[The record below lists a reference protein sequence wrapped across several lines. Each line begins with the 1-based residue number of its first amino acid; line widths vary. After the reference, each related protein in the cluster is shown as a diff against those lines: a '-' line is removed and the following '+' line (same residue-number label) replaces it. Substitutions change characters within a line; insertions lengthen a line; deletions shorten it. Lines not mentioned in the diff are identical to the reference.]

1 MDRMNEQGRWVLADA
16 STAGVV
22 RFASANAG
30 ATSLGPVI
38 SLSGDAH
45 ATFTDALLTYERES
59 GQSLRGAECVLA
71 VPAPPAGDAIPVARS
86 RWTISRSGLNAMFG
100 RPVAVINDVAAT
112 AWSLLGSGSSGSKL
126 EHFGGPAFDFTRPGR
141 WAVVMIDDG
150 VNAAALDVAE
160 DGRCHVTDGEAGN
173 AGFSPSDDNEM
184 DLMRKIR
191 QRNLHVSW
199 ELALNA
205 GWAEPHAPAAER
217 EAWAALAGSFVGD
230 IVLQLGAWSGIILT
244 GRHAQTLRDP
254 RRQALFARRLE
265 EKSRYGRFIAAGSRA
280 FLTTRDPLAG
290 GLSLLTARHNARLN

>member
-1 MDRMNEQGRWVLADA
+1 MSEQGRWVLADA

-22 RFASANAG
+22 RFASTTPG
-30 ATSLGPVI
+30 ATRIESIVSLQ
-38 SLSGDAH
+38 GDAH
-45 ATFTDALLTYERES
+45 PTFTDALLTYERES
-59 GQSLRGAECVLA
+59 GISLRGAECVLA

-112 AWSLLGSGSSGSKL
+112 AWSLLGQGPTKL
-126 EHFGGPAFDFTRPGR
+126 EAFGGPGFDFKKPGR

-173 AGFSPSDDNEM
+173 AGFSPSDDNEIE
-184 DLMRKIR
+184 LMRKLR

-205 GWAEPHAPAAER
+205 GWAEGHAPTAER
-217 EAWAALAGSFVGD
+217 EAWAALAGAFVGD
-230 IVLQLGAWSGIILT
+230 CVLQLGAWSGIILT
-244 GRHAQTLRDP
+244 GRHVAALRDP
-254 RRQALFARRLE
+254 RRQSLFVRRLE
-265 EKSRYGRFIAAGSRA
+265 EKSRYGRFIAGGSRA
-280 FLTTRDPLAG
+280 FLSIRDPLAG

>member
-1 MDRMNEQGRWVLADA
+1 MGEQGRWVLADA
-16 STAGVV
+16 SMAGIV
-22 RFASANAG
+22 RFASATPG
-30 ATSLGPVI
+30 AARLESIV

-45 ATFTDALLTYERES
+45 PTFTDALLTYERES
-59 GQSLRGAECVLA
+59 GVSLRGAECVLA

-112 AWSLLGSGSSGSKL
+112 AWSLLGQGPTKL
-126 EHFGGPAFDFTRPGR
+126 EQFGGPAFDFTKPGR

-173 AGFSPSDDNEM
+173 AGFSPSDDNEIE
-184 DLMRKIR
+184 LMRKLR

-205 GWAEPHAPAAER
+205 GWAEGHAPTAER
-217 EAWAALAGSFVGD
+217 EAWAALAGAFVGD
-230 IVLQLGAWSGIILT
+230 CVLQLGAWSGIILT
-244 GRHAQTLRDP
+244 GRHVAALRDP
-254 RRQALFARRLE
+254 RRQSLFVRRLE
-265 EKSRYGRFIAAGSRA
+265 EKSRYGRFIAGGSRA
-280 FLTTRDPLAG
+280 FLSIRDPLAG

>member
-1 MDRMNEQGRWVLADA
+1 MSDQGRWVLADA
-16 STAGVV
+16 STAGIV
-22 RFASANAG
+22 RFG
-30 ATSLGPVI
+30 CATADTNRLDSVI

-45 ATFTDALLTYERES
+45 PTFTDALLTYERES
-59 GQSLRGAECVLA
+59 GISLRGAEFVLA

-112 AWSLLGSGSSGSKL
+112 AWSMLGASGSPAKL
-126 EHFGGPAFDFTRPGR
+126 DHFGGPPFDFTRPGR
-141 WAVVMIDDG
+141 WAVVLIDDG

-173 AGFSPSDDNEM
+173 AGFSPSDDNEIE
-184 DLMRKIR
+184 LMRKIR

-205 GWAEPHAPAAER
+205 GWAEQHAPSAER
-217 EAWAALAGSFVGD
+217 DAWSALAGAFVGD
-230 IVLQLGAWSGIILT
+230 CVLQLGAWSGIILT
-244 GRHAQTLRDP
+244 GRHVQTLRDP
-254 RRQALFARRLE
+254 RRQALFVRRLE
-265 EKSRYGRFIAAGSRA
+265 EKSRYGRFIAGGSRG
-280 FLTTRDPLAG
+280 FLNVRDPLTG

>member
-1 MDRMNEQGRWVLADA
+1 MTDQGRWVLADA

-22 RFASANAG
+22 RFGSTTAG
-30 ATSLGPVI
+30 STRIESIVSLQ
-38 SLSGDAH
+38 GDAH
-45 ATFTDALLTYERES
+45 PTFTDALLTYERES
-59 GQSLRGAECVLA
+59 GISLRGAECVLA

-112 AWSLLGSGSSGSKL
+112 AWSLLGQGPTKL
-126 EHFGGPAFDFTRPGR
+126 EQFGGPAFDFTKPGR

-150 VNAAALDVAE
+150 VNAAALDVTE

-173 AGFSPSDDNEM
+173 AGFSPSDDNEIE
-184 DLMRKIR
+184 LLRKLR

-205 GWAEPHAPAAER
+205 GWAEGHAPTAER
-217 EAWAALAGSFVGD
+217 EAWAGLAGAFVGD
-230 IVLQLGAWSGIILT
+230 CVLQLGAWSGIILT
-244 GRHAQTLRDP
+244 GRHVAALRDP
-254 RRQALFARRLE
+254 RRQSLFVRRLE
-265 EKSRYGRFIAAGSRA
+265 EKSRYGRFIAGGSRA
-280 FLTTRDPLAG
+280 FLSIRDPLAG

>member
-1 MDRMNEQGRWVLADA
+1 MNEQGRWVLADA

-22 RFASANAG
+22 RFASATPG
-30 ATSLGPVI
+30 ANRLDSIV

-45 ATFTDALLTYERES
+45 PTFTDALLTYERES
-59 GQSLRGAECVLA
+59 GVSLRGAECVLA

-112 AWSLLGSGSSGSKL
+112 AWSLLGQGTAKL

-173 AGFSPSDDNEM
+173 AGFSPSDDNEIE
-184 DLMRKIR
+184 LMRKLR

-205 GWAEPHAPAAER
+205 GWAEAHAPTAER
-217 EAWAALAGSFVGD
+217 EAWAALAGAYVGD
-230 IVLQLGAWSGIILT
+230 CVLQLGAWSGIILT
-244 GRHAQTLRDP
+244 GRHVATLRDP
-254 RRQALFARRLE
+254 RRQALFVRRLE
-265 EKSRYGRFIAAGSRA
+265 EKSRYGRFIAGGSRA
-280 FLTTRDPLAG
+280 FLSIRDPLAG

>member
-1 MDRMNEQGRWVLADA
+1 MGQQGRWVLADA

-22 RFASANAG
+22 RFG
-30 ATSLGPVI
+30 ATTAGSNRIESIVSLQ
-38 SLSGDAH
+38 GDAH
-45 ATFTDALLTYERES
+45 PTFTDALLTYERES
-59 GQSLRGAECVLA
+59 GISLRGAECVLA

-112 AWSLLGSGSSGSKL
+112 AWSLLGQAPTRL
-126 EHFGGPAFDFTRPGR
+126 EHFGGPTFDFTKAGR

-150 VNAAALDVAE
+150 VNAAALDVTD

-173 AGFSPSDDNEM
+173 AGFSPSDDNEIE
-184 DLMRKIR
+184 LMRKLR

-205 GWAEPHAPAAER
+205 GWAEAHAPTADR
-217 EAWAALAGSFVGD
+217 DAWAGLAGAYVGD
-230 IVLQLGAWSGIILT
+230 CVLQLGAWGGIILT
-244 GRHAQTLRDP
+244 GRHVAALRDP
-254 RRQALFARRLE
+254 RRQALFVRRLE
-265 EKSRYGRFIAAGSRA
+265 EKSRYGRFIAGGSRA
-280 FLTTRDPLAG
+280 FLSIRDPLAG

>member
-1 MDRMNEQGRWVLADA
+1 MSDQGRWVLADA
-16 STAGVV
+16 SMAGTV
-22 RFASANAG
+22 RFGCAAAG
-30 ATSLGPVI
+30 STRLDSVI

-45 ATFTDALLTYERES
+45 PTFTDALLTYERQS
-59 GQSLRGAECVLA
+59 GVPLRGAECVLA

-112 AWSLLGSGSSGSKL
+112 AWSLLGQTGGASKL

-173 AGFSPSDDNEM
+173 AGFSPSDDNEI
-184 DLMRKIR
+184 DLMRKLR

-205 GWAEPHAPAAER
+205 GWAEQHAPSAER
-217 EAWAALAGSFVGD
+217 EAWSALAGAFVGD
-230 IVLQLGAWSGIILT
+230 CVLQLGAWSGIILT
-244 GRHAQTLRDP
+244 GRHVQTLRDP
-254 RRQALFARRLE
+254 RRQQMFVRRLE

-290 GLSLLTARHNARLN
+290 GLSLLTARHSARLN